1 MLQNPIFITLS
12 YILFIYSL
20 GVVVF
25 YRLLRKLFFKLDFF
39 VKIAFSWVVGNSLLI
54 FILYG
59 LFALR
64 QLDKITL
71 SNFYILFVPIA
82 IIVAYIFIKTIN
94 KNTLLDIVF
103 LILILGFFYSL
114 IQDSLYSFVISWD
127 ALGTWLFKA
136 KALFFSSKI
145 DLYFKEENY
154 LYTSQAYPLGLPL
167 LISTCYRL
175 LNYVNDQVVQI
186 YLLTYF
192 INLVFLFFG
201 ILRSFFSKLTHN
213 FISLLI
219 CLSLLIS
226 GSFVIYSHNGYADLP
241 ISFIFAV
248 IFIITYLFL
257 TEINRDI
264 KFELLLM
271 LVISGG
277 MALTI
282 KNESTTFVVISFLIT
297 GFFALKDKVINGRKN
312 LFILLL
318 IFITF
323 LFSFIYWQVYKSLNH
338 INFYLDG
345 NFLPT
350 IKSLKRIRMIFNYYF
365 LEVLNTNRYNLT
377 IIPMLFLF
385 ILELTYFVYK
395 KHYFNRTFIM
405 LGILLFQLGIYT
417 YVYMITTMPFITQI
431 ESSLERLALQL
442 LPCFY
447 LLIIIFLKEIY
458 LISQKN
464 IQN

>member
-1 MLQNPIFITLS
+1 M
-12 YILFIYSL
+12 
-20 GVVVF
+20 
-25 YRLLRKLFFKLDFF
+25 
-39 VKIAFSWVVGNSLLI
+39 
-54 FILYG
+54 
-59 LFALR
+59 
-64 QLDKITL
+64 
-71 SNFYILFVPIA
+71 
-82 IIVAYIFIKTIN
+82 
-94 KNTLLDIVF
+94 
-103 LILILGFFYSL
+103 
-114 IQDSLYSFVISWD
+114 
-127 ALGTWLFKA
+127 
-136 KALFFSSKI
+136 
-145 DLYFKEENY
+145 
-154 LYTSQAYPLGLPL
+154 YTSQAYPLGLPL